1 MAKDSNTV
9 KFEVE
14 GIGSFTAIKEEK
26 VETFFLDSRKELSK
40 MLGGRDEL
48 IKLERL
54 YNRYADSRDNNDRDI
69 ATAAFLEI
77 KRARMYLD
85 MKNIL
90 KDTPEGF
97 ELDKLTID
105 EFDKLWMALEAARG
119 NFRVSAKGTGEG
131 TSQPT
136 TA

>member
-1 MAKDSNTV
+1 MAKDSNVV
-9 KFEVE
+9 KFEVD
-14 GIGSFTAIKEEK
+14 GIGTFTAIKEEK

-40 MLGGRDEL
+40 ILGGRDEL
-48 IKLERL
+48 IKLERM
-54 YNRYADSRDNNDRDI
+54 YNRYADSKDTNDRDI

-85 MKNIL
+85 MKTIL

-97 ELDKLTID
+97 DLDKLSID

-119 NFRVSAKGTGEG
+119 NFRFSDKGTGEG
-131 TSQPT
+131 DSQAI